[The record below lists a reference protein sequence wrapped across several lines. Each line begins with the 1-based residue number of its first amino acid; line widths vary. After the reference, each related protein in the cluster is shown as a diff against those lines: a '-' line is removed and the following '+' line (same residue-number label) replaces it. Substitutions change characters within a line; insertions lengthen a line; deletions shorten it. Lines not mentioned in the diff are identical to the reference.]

1 MSEIILTLRE
11 IQLRL
16 LELRRKYQ
24 CSNEDF
30 RSSPEVR
37 ARVSDEDEF
46 EWEAYLAHADALRER
61 EEALHRGYLS
71 HGVSVSHEV
80 EDKSQV
86 AALLAA

>member
-16 LELRRKYQ
+16 LDLQGKYQ
-24 CSNEDF
+24 CSDDNF
-30 RSSPEVR
+30 RSNPEVR
-37 ARVSDEDEF
+37 SRMSDEDEF

-61 EEALHRGYLS
+61 EAALHRGYLS
-71 HGVSVSHEV
+71 HGVSVSNEV

-86 AALLAA
+86 PALLAA